1 MAGTIPARLSVADG
15 RKFGVQ
21 VGLAFLVL
29 AGILVWRDHPRAAAT
44 LGMLG
49 SSFVL
54 AGLVVPGRL
63 GPVYRGWMRL
73 ALGIS
78 KVTTPII
85 MAVLYFLVL
94 TPIGLIARAFGHR
107 PLVHARGSE
116 SFWVRRS
123 TPGSDLE
130 QQF

>member
-1 MAGTIPARLSVADG
+1 VADG

-29 AGILVWRDHPRAAAT
+29 AGILIWRDHSRAAAIV
-44 LGMLG
+44 GMIG
-49 SSFVL
+49 STFVL
-54 AGLVVPGRL
+54 GGLLVPGRL
-63 GPVYRGWMRL
+63 GPVYRGWNRL
-73 ALGIS
+73 SLAIS
-78 KVTTPII
+78 AVTTPII
-85 MAVLYFLVL
+85 MAALYFLVM

-107 PLVHARGSE
+107 PLVHAQGSAT
-116 SFWVRRS
+116 FWVRRS

>member
-29 AGILVWRDHPRAAAT
+29 AGILVWRDHSRAAAT

-107 PLVHARGSE
+107 PLVHARESA
-116 SFWVRRS
+116 SFWVKRS